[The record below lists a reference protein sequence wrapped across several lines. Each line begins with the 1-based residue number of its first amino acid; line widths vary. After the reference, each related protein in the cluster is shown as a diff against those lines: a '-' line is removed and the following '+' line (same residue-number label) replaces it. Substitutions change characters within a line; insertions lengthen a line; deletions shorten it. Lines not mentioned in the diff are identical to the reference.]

1 MENWVQIT
9 TGFGIA
15 GATLVI
21 LLFVIKFFLDSQKK
35 QQEFFVDTIEKKDIL
50 LSNQH
55 SEIKDL
61 AEKGNDAI
69 IKFTDALSANT
80 EANKNNADNL
90 TKVVFE
96 LMGKNKQ

>member
-61 AEKGNDAI
+61 AEKGNAAI